1 MVVFGL
7 VLSVILPTIRRS
19 SAMWSQPPSWVG
31 SRVAEVV
38 GAQYPENVGKVV
50 AGVASSGDE
59 LNCRGQ
65 NQVLP
70 ENDYRPVCY
79 QDSGIGKFDPV
90 NQTYSA
96 FTEEYH
102 YEPFFWIESVSA
114 APKPYTIN
122 GWILGIN
129 DGEAVIVT
137 SHTEQN
143 QTYEMLG
150 ILNLYDDGVIEKIG
164 EGDGVTYVI
173 HTDAVRTVTLEP
185 TGEAARFLPGT
196 YKRSQKSFDIAAI
209 TTDHALVT
217 IGTAQAKAYVLTRD
231 IGSNID
237 MVALGGVDGTIAS
250 IYSQSGVV
258 SLKMYQ
264 RQGCDYGEQPT
275 VLQKYPCPVKDLWTG
290 RILGQAYS
298 LGLPAIIPEL
308 NGAKIVH
315 VGFDVAQ
322 NLIVVAKNSA
332 GVQSRFVLQPGSGFD
347 YSSQWPEVLPPAEN
361 WAGDFV
367 PDTGGDDQLDTP
379 RRMDILALGDSYI
392 SGEGAHNYKWGAV
405 PQYDTNS
412 AQNKCHTSWDSY
424 PYILG
429 KRLAY
434 TYDSVACS
442 GAVMEDVTNAD
453 NDYKNQLNPS
463 FRQQDI
469 TEKRLV
475 EVLSQFIP
483 GNINQDRFV
492 QKYKPNNIL
501 LSIGGNDIHFK
512 DILTLCVL
520 SGKGDPC
527 FDSQTERKALLRFVY
542 GKHDAL
548 VATYQHIL
556 QQNPDAKLFVVGYP
570 QVMKVDGDCGNNVHF
585 DSSEVRF
592 GALLISRLNDTIQR
606 AAESVGAQYVDVEDA
621 FGGNKLCEATG
632 KNDAAVNG
640 LTAGDDSLL
649 GMLGNESYHPTAYGH
664 ILLANKIARET
675 DDLWNYPSQATGQ
688 SGLKVTNNDSF
699 ITGAK
704 RDSGIVRKLIFTSQ
718 ALNPHIQ
725 TSRKARLYFDV
736 KTLGINAGEAYKIV
750 YHSKETE
757 LSSGF
762 VSADGTIDAELT
774 LPDSVEPGIHTVHIY
789 TTDNTGED
797 VDIMQ
802 VVYLAASPADY
813 DGDGVVNASDQCL
826 VVPQS
831 GHDVDR
837 DGTDDACDGVIV
849 APAANAA
856 TGTGAQTTAATK
868 QTPKNQ
874 GLASVI
880 SSGDLDNVLGIEE
893 KAATTIAAPKATSS
907 MMQKTNKL
915 TTAEHNSKTGL
926 YFMLA
931 ILSVFI
937 AAYIFTARRRA
948 HSSLVL

>member
-1 MVVFGL
+1 MVIFGL
-7 VLSVILPTIRRS
+7 VLSVTLPTIRKS
-19 SAMWSQPPSWVG
+19 SALWTQPPSWVG

-50 AGVASSGDE
+50 ANVASSGDE

-70 ENDYRPVCY
+70 ENDYQPVCY

-90 NQTYSA
+90 NQTFSA

-102 YEPFFWIESVSA
+102 YEPFFWIESVY
-114 APKPYTIN
+114 APPRPYTIN

-129 DGEAVIVT
+129 GGQAVIVT
-137 SHTEQN
+137 SHTELN
-143 QTYEMLG
+143 QTYETLG
-150 ILNLYDDGVIEKIG
+150 ILNLYDDGVTEKIG
-164 EGDGVTYVI
+164 EGEDVTYVI
-173 HTDAVRTVTLEP
+173 HTDTVRTVTLEP

-196 YKRSQKSFDIAAI
+196 YKRAQKSFELAAI

-217 IGTAQAKAYVLTRD
+217 IGTAQALAYVLTRD

-250 IYSQSGVV
+250 IYSQSGAV

-275 VLQKYPCPVKDLWTG
+275 ALQKYPCPVKDLWTG

-347 YSSQWPEVLPPAEN
+347 YGGQWPEVSPPAES

-367 PDTGGDDQLDTP
+367 PDTGGDDQPDSP

-442 GAVMEDVTNAD
+442 GAVMEDVINASER
-453 NDYKNQLNPS
+453 YENQLRPS
-463 FRQQDI
+463 IRQGLVSED
-469 TEKRLV
+469 RLK
-475 EVLSQFIP
+475 EVYSNFIP

-570 QVMKVDGDCGNNVHF
+570 QVMKVDGNCGNNVHF

-675 DDLWNYPSQATGQ
+675 DDLWDYPSQATGQ
-688 SGLKVTNNDSF
+688 SGLEVTNNDSF

-704 RDSGIVRKLIFTSQ
+704 RDNGIVRKLVITSQ
-718 ALNPHIQ
+718 ALNPYIQ
-725 TSRKARLYFDV
+725 TSRDARLYFDV

-750 YHSKETE
+750 YHSKEIE

-762 VSADGTIDAELT
+762 VSADGTIDAELK

-789 TTDNTGED
+789 ATDNTGED

-802 VVYLAASPADY
+802 VVYLAANPADY
-813 DGDGVVNASDQCL
+813 DGDGVANVSDQCL

-831 GHDVDR
+831 GHDVDH

-856 TGTGAQTTAATK
+856 TGAEAQTTTPTK
-868 QTPKNQ
+868 QTPKNSIA
-874 GLASVI
+874 ASVM
-880 SSGDLDNVLGIEE
+880 SSGDFGDIVGTE
-893 KAATTIAAPKATSS
+893 KKAAATTIVAPKVTSS
-907 MMQKTNKL
+907 IMQKTNEL

-926 YFMLA
+926 YFILVA
-931 ILSVFI
+931 SLSVFI
-937 AAYIFTARRRA
+937 AAYTFTVRRRA
-948 HSSLVL
+948 R